1 MENSLSPQELKTLLS
16 RFPPFELSYEIVKHK
31 TTSITV
37 PPQEEG
43 EWAFHIPI
51 GRKYFAWFSFYGNK
65 KGCFWLELNRDRII
79 HKAFFSESNAQTPL
93 DIHYGTILYGT
104 RVESGVNHVAAGAE
118 PPRVRLG
125 EPEPLRLVR
134 GKPLEMIPKNP
145 GDGLPSKEFV
155 LVAEDIFYY
164 KGNHVGSLYGMEKWS
179 IIHEFLQSYTHPLF
193 PINIPV
199 IHLPGQP
206 TEPMYPVHHTQI
218 RHMYKT
224 APYTNWVTSER
235 KPQPTEWVETEKPH
249 FKSFK
254 KPQYQTDTIFRV
266 MANIGD
272 DMYNLYA
279 FGPNRSFVFYDY
291 ALIQDYETS
300 KKMNTLFRHLRESPN
315 LDYME
320 ESDDEED
327 GEGDGVE
334 LKKSVLMKCRF
345 HKKFKKWMPLEI
357 VPERSRIIH
366 IGQL

>member
-1 MENSLSPQELKTLLS
+1 MEISLSPPELKTLLS

-31 TTSITV
+31 TTSVTV

-51 GRKYFAWFSFYGNK
+51 GRKYFAWFSFFGNK

-79 HKAFFSESNAQTPL
+79 HKAFFHESNTQTPL

-104 RVESGVNHVAAGAE
+104 RVES
-118 PPRVRLG
+118 
-125 EPEPLRLVR
+125 
-134 GKPLEMIPKNP
+134 
-145 GDGLPSKEFV
+145 V

-193 PINIPV
+193 PIQIPV
-199 IHLPGQP
+199 MYLPGQP
-206 TEPMYPVHHTQI
+206 TDPIYPVHHIQI
-218 RHMYKT
+218 RHMFKT
-224 APYTNWVTSER
+224 APYTNWITAER
-235 KPQPTEWVETEKPH
+235 KPQPTEWIETEKPH

-254 KPQYQTDTIFRV
+254 KPQYQSDTIFRV

-300 KKMNTLFRHLRESPN
+300 KKMNTLFRHFRETPN

-345 HKKFKKWMPLEI
+345 HKKFKKWIPLEI

>member
-1 MENSLSPQELKTLLS
+1 MENSLSPPELKTLLS

-104 RVESGVNHVAAGAE
+104 RVES
-118 PPRVRLG
+118 
-125 EPEPLRLVR
+125 
-134 GKPLEMIPKNP
+134 
-145 GDGLPSKEFV
+145 V

-179 IIHEFLQSYTHPLF
+179 IIYEFLQSYTHPLF

-320 ESDDEED
+320 ESDDEEED
-327 GEGDGVE
+327 GDGVE

>member
-1 MENSLSPQELKTLLS
+1 MEISLSPPELKTLLS

-31 TTSITV
+31 TTSVTI
-37 PPQEEG
+37 PPQQEG

-51 GRKYFAWFSFYGNK
+51 GRKYFAWFSFWGNK

-79 HKAFFSESNAQTPL
+79 HKAFFHESNAQTPL

-104 RVESGVNHVAAGAE
+104 RIES
-118 PPRVRLG
+118 
-125 EPEPLRLVR
+125 
-134 GKPLEMIPKNP
+134 
-145 GDGLPSKEFV
+145 V

-164 KGNHVGSLYGMEKWS
+164 KGNHVGSLYGIEKWS
-179 IIHEFLQSYTHPLF
+179 ILHEFLQSYTASLF
-193 PINIPV
+193 HIQIPV
-199 IHLPGQP
+199 MYLPGQP
-206 TEPMYPVHHTQI
+206 TEPTYPVHHTQI

-224 APYTNWVTSER
+224 APYTNWVTTER
-235 KPQPTEWVETEKPH
+235 KPPPTEWVETEKPH

-254 KPQYQTDTIFRV
+254 KPQYQNDTVFRV

-300 KKMNTLFRHLRESPN
+300 KKMNTLFRHFHDRPN

-320 ESDDEED
+320 ESDDEEEEGV
-327 GEGDGVE
+327 GEEGKVD
-334 LKKSVLMKCRF
+334 LKKTILMKCRF

-357 VPERSRIIH
+357 VPERSRIVH